1 MRVGAEVHEQL
12 VDLVEDL
19 GRAGVAAVDLVDRDD
34 DGQVARHRLLEDVA
48 GLRQRPLGG
57 VDEQQHRI
65 DHQQRALDLAAE
77 VGVAGRVDD
86 VEPDA
91 GVVDRRLLGED
102 RDALLALEVAGIHDA
117 VDDGLVGAEGAR
129 LAQHRVD
136 QRRLAVVDVGDD
148 REVAQVGAD
157 GGRGGPAWRWVSFE
171 GEASGTGGYC
181 SKSNGTPDCPTDA
194 GTRLSPIVRPL
205 HSRA

>member
-1 MRVGAEVHEQL
+1 MSSRTSR
-12 VDLVEDL
+12 
-19 GRAGVAAVDLVDRDD
+19 RARVAAVDLVDRDD
-34 DGQVARHRLLEDVA
+34 DRQAARHRLLEDVA

-57 VDEQQHRI
+57 VDEEQHRI

-77 VGVAGRVDD
+77 VGVARRVDD

-102 RDALLALEVAGIHDA
+102 RDALLALEVARIHDA
-117 VDDGLVGAEGAR
+117 VDDGLVRAEGAG

-136 QRRLAVVDVGDD
+136 QRGLAVVDVRDDGD
-148 REVAQVGAD
+148 VAQVGA
-157 GGRGGPAWRWVSFE
+157 GGSRVSV
-171 GEASGTGGYC
+171 GASGTGGYC
-181 SKSNGTPDCPTDA
+181 SRSNGTPDCPTDA
-194 GTRLSPIVRPL
+194 GTWLSPVAGRL